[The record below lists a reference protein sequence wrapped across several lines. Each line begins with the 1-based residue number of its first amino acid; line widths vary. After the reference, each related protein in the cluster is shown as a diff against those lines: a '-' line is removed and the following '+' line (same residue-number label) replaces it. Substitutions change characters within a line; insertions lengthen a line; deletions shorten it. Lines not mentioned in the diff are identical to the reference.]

1 MEAAVSEHDQVRD
14 PDHVERETL
23 LPASPD
29 EVWEALTDDDRLSEW
44 LAEEVELD
52 PVEGGGLR
60 VRGADGDVREGTV
73 ETVVE
78 PERLTFTW
86 GRPDEE
92 PSYVDFRMEPAEG
105 GWTRLVVRETRVA
118 GPVAHLGGIAAWM
131 PRLARLERALLLLP
145 VA

>member
-1 MEAAVSEHDQVRD
+1 VSDHDQVRD
-14 PDHVERETL
+14 PDHVEREML

-29 EVWEALTDDDRLSEW
+29 EVWESLTDDDRLSEW

-52 PVEGGGLR
+52 PVEGGDLR
-60 VRGADGDVREGTV
+60 IREEDGVVREGTV

-86 GRPDEE
+86 SRPDEE
-92 PSYVDFRMEPAEG
+92 PSHVDFRMEPAEG
-105 GWTRLVVRETRVA
+105 GTRLVVRETRVA
-118 GPVAHLGGIAAWM
+118 GPVGRVGGIAAWTR
-131 PRLARLERALLLLP
+131 RLARLERALLLLP

>member
-1 MEAAVSEHDQVRD
+1 VSEHDQVRD

-52 PVEGGGLR
+52 PVEGGDLR
-60 VRGADGDVREGTV
+60 VREAGGEIREGTV

-78 PERLTFTW
+78 PERLAFTW
-86 GRPDEE
+86 GSPHEE
-92 PSYVDFRMEPAEG
+92 PSHVDFRMEPAEG
-105 GWTRLVVRETRVA
+105 GGTRLVVRETRIA
-118 GPVAHLGGIAAWM
+118 GPVGLLRGVAWT
-131 PRLARLERALLLLP
+131 PRLARLERTLLLQP